1 MVFDSQDLLNHHQL
15 PVIAIDGPS
24 ASGKGS
30 VAQLVAKRLG
40 FHYLDSGALYRL
52 VGLASLWQG
61 IDLTDGIRLGA
72 ATSRLQIRFD
82 TDLIYLDGQEVS
94 AAIRT
99 EEMGKRAS
107 AVGAQPLVR
116 QALFA
121 LQRSFLQAPGLVADG
136 RDMSTVIFP
145 QARLK
150 VFLTA
155 HVEIRAQR
163 RHKQLIS
170 KGISAN
176 IDVLTK
182 DLVDRDGLDTSRQT
196 APLIKTADAFLLDTS
211 EMGIEQAVQ
220 TILTWYTLA
229 Q

>member
-1 MVFDSQDLLNHHQL
+1 MVFDTQDLLDHHKL

-30 VAQLVAKRLG
+30 VAQLVAKHLG
-40 FHYLDSGALYRL
+40 FHYLDSGALY
-52 VGLASLWQG
+52 
-61 IDLTDGIRLGA
+61 
-72 ATSRLQIRFD
+72 
-82 TDLIYLDGQEVS
+82 
-94 AAIRT
+94 
-99 EEMGKRAS
+99 
-107 AVGAQPLVR
+107 
-116 QALFA
+116 A

-145 QARLK
+145 QAKLK

-155 HVEIRAQR
+155 RVEIRAQR

-176 IDVLTK
+176 IDILTK

-220 TILTWYTLA
+220 TILTWYKLA

>member
-1 MVFDSQDLLNHHQL
+1 M
-15 PVIAIDGPS
+15 
-24 ASGKGS
+24 
-30 VAQLVAKRLG
+30 
-40 FHYLDSGALYRL
+40 
-52 VGLASLWQG
+52 
-61 IDLTDGIRLGA
+61 
-72 ATSRLQIRFD
+72 
-82 TDLIYLDGQEVS
+82 DGQEVS

-145 QARLK
+145 QAKLK

-155 HVEIRAQR
+155 RVEIRAQR

-176 IDVLTK
+176 IDILTK

-220 TILTWYTLA
+220 TILTWYKLA

>member
-1 MVFDSQDLLNHHQL
+1 VVFDSQDLLDHHQL

-30 VAQLVAKRLG
+30 VAQLVAKHLG

-116 QALFA
+116 QALF
-121 LQRSFLQAPGLVADG
+121 
-136 RDMSTVIFP
+136 TVIFP